1 MPPVRVF
8 LIDQQGMLAEA
19 LAARLAAARTLVLVG
34 CAPPTAPDL
43 FATVEAARPKV
54 VVVDLAPV
62 ASTIPAFLSRL
73 VAAAPEA
80 RVVVL
85 TDDQDP
91 ARIAVAARWGVAAWV
106 AKQDCSTD
114 DLIAIVRGVREGMAY
129 FRPEQI
135 GFVLEALRTEI
146 DRARVTST
154 PLDVLSLREHDVL
167 RGIVDG
173 KPGSQIAREL
183 FLSVNTV
190 RTHTHNIFGKL
201 QVHSRLEAA
210 AVARAAGMTPRVAPA
225 GHALSNS
232 LRHAKPWR
240 NGSGEHAALNNS
252 TPYR

>member
-1 MPPVRVF
+1 MRVF
-8 LIDQQGMLAEA
+8 LIDRQGMLAEA
-19 LAARLAAARTLVLVG
+19 LAARLAAARPLALVG
-34 CAPPTAPDL
+34 CAPPTAPEL
-43 FATVEAARPKV
+43 FATVDAARPEV
-54 VVVDLAPV
+54 IVVDLVPV
-62 ASTIPAFLSRL
+62 ASTTPAFLTRL
-73 VAAAPEA
+73 AAAAPDA

-106 AKQDCSTD
+106 AKQDCSAD
-114 DLIAIVRGVREGMAY
+114 HLITVVCGVRDGMAY

-146 DRARVTST
+146 DRAGVTST
-154 PLDVLSLREHDVL
+154 PLDVLSEREHDVL

-173 KPGSQIAREL
+173 KPAGQIADEL

-190 RTHTHNIFGKL
+190 RTHTHNLFGKL
-201 QVHSRLEAA
+201 KVHSRIEAA
-210 AVARAAGMTPRVAPA
+210 AVARAAGMAPRVAPA
-225 GHALSNS
+225 ERALAKR

-240 NGSGEHAALNNS
+240 NGSGEHTALNDS